1 MDALFS
7 WRKTRASDL
16 TECLKL
22 HPAKNGAESVGNG
35 RALQAWK
42 QIFEMTH
49 ASRSAV
55 VEAHWK
61 GKVQIVGFGFA
72 VFVMKSFIET
82 EVLNPGPG
90 LNSRIVESVVGGKS
104 VVATFEEV
112 REANTRGDLQQ
123 VILDTSWKNGGLD
136 CAQVDEVRI
145 LLGRAYQELY
155 SGYNFSRIL
164 WECVDEVDLWHIQG
178 QRSFRIVDR
187 YEAYRLA
194 NPETKWN
201 SDRAL
206 GTVTVESMRDDP
218 HSIAAEL
225 FHHRQPPQIAF
236 TRSEQELLE
245 VALEGVDDA
254 SAAKSLFVSVP
265 AIKARWASIFERVAA
280 IRPDLCP
287 PDGGGTRGVQKRQRV
302 LAYVRNHPQELRPF
316 NFSKEQKKQY

>member
-164 WECVDEVDLWHIQG
+164 WECVD
-178 QRSFRIVDR
+178 
-187 YEAYRLA
+187 
-194 NPETKWN
+194 
-201 SDRAL
+201 
-206 GTVTVESMRDDP
+206 
-218 HSIAAEL
+218 
-225 FHHRQPPQIAF
+225 
-236 TRSEQELLE
+236 
-245 VALEGVDDA
+245 
-254 SAAKSLFVSVP
+254 
-265 AIKARWASIFERVAA
+265 
-280 IRPDLCP
+280 
-287 PDGGGTRGVQKRQRV
+287 
-302 LAYVRNHPQELRPF
+302 
-316 NFSKEQKKQY
+316 